1 MNEAQRVTKRE
12 IRQSH
17 YAQPALVEDL
27 LIALEVGSK
36 TNAEGFLSI
45 DSILNLIQFAKKKKW
60 LCPWGPEL
68 VDETHRL
75 MHTMP
80 PVCIQRK
87 DRREWMRNIS
97 AAKIHDLLSDEKQQ
111 WDRITLRSYYDDSL
125 DFLHLHPCEELR
137 LLGGFDVIEREDFE
151 AIVKCTSLRLIDL
164 DYGDFN
170 PEDLRLLESL
180 PNLEKIVSRG
190 GHAMCVFDFLEHFQ
204 HLTMLQLST
213 ADSRLND
220 DMCSP
225 VYPFVAG
232 EVSDALSYISARN
245 DTIRHLHL
253 STIVGPIAFTALGL
267 LKNVESIFL
276 EDVKG
281 LMGDDFDIYFLFMS
295 PNMQQSVRHLYFHC
309 TRFDKKSL
317 SHLAKFRNLQS
328 IYFDALG
335 LSTKHVCRIIRAS
348 ADTLRSVTIAGC
360 SKVGD
365 ALLEAIAGCK
375 RLRNIDILET
385 GVTVEAIEKYK
396 EAKRPF
402 WQVLTYKARRYAPRD
417 TDSSISS
424 SDAEGSSG
432 DGNE

>member
-1 MNEAQRVTKRE
+1 MHECQCMIKRE
-12 IRQSH
+12 IRHSH
-17 YAQPALVEDL
+17 YAQPELVENL
-27 LIALEVGSK
+27 LLASEV
-36 TNAEGFLSI
+36 AETERSLSME
-45 DSILNLIQFAKKKKW
+45 SILSLIQFAKKKKW

-75 MHTMP
+75 MNTMP
-80 PVCIQRK
+80 PAYIQRK
-87 DRREWMRNIS
+87 DRRAWTRNIS
-97 AAKIHDLLSDEKQQ
+97 ASKIHDLLSDEKQQ

-125 DFLHLHPCEELR
+125 DCLHLHPCEELR
-137 LLGGFDVIEREDFE
+137 MIGGFEVIEREDFE
-151 AIVKCTSLRLIDL
+151 AIAKCTSLRLIDL
-164 DYGDFN
+164 DFYDFN

-180 PNLEKIVSRG
+180 PNLEKIVFHSP
-190 GHAMCVFDFLEHFQ
+190 HAMYVFDFLEHFQ
-204 HLTMLQLST
+204 HLTTLHLNT
-213 ADSRLND
+213 ACSRLND

-232 EVSDALSYISARN
+232 EISDALSYISARN

-253 STIVGPIAFTALGL
+253 SITVGPIAFASLGL

-276 EDVKG
+276 EDVPA
-281 LMGDDFDIYFLFMS
+281 LTGDDFDIYILFMS
-295 PNMQQSVRHLYFHC
+295 PNIQQSVRHLYFHC

-335 LSTKHVCRIIRAS
+335 LSTKHVRRIISAS

-365 ALLEAIAGCK
+365 ALLEAIAGCN

-417 TDSSISS
+417 TDSSSSS
-424 SDAEGSSG
+424 SDTEVDIG